1 MPGRTGAGGCPVP
14 RVSPPHGVSSL
25 AEKPSSGRPL
35 RVFRRPRTRLS
46 ILRHASFHH
55 PSRVFPEA
63 MAIFPPRACGCPS
76 PSRVFGSPMARLPPG
91 KTGGSLGSDALPAIQ
106 DASFGTGS
114 RLIPC
119 GYRVLPWPK
128 THETPARSASSVT
141 PSRFIPRGLDERRC
155 PMPHHPPGSRAHR
168 GDPSCLTR
176 GGLRCTRSGVPR
188 HGLMDVRQG
197 SAPRRGLRRGLR
209 LARGP
214 ETTYSPGA
222 HDDGSARATSWS
234 EVSAPTNPE
243 KSGVFRS
250 RPSEAEEASEA
261 YSRTPQPSD
270 AGIATVSAERHRS
283 SSNPCAPLRGRTA
296 RSPCGSASEGT

>member
-1 MPGRTGAGGCPVP
+1 M
-14 RVSPPHGVSSL
+14 
-25 AEKPSSGRPL
+25 
-35 RVFRRPRTRLS
+35 TRLS
-46 ILRHASFHH
+46 PGHHASSTCGDAASHPPSRVFHR

-63 MAIFPPRACGCPS
+63 MAHLPPAS
-76 PSRVFGSPMARLPPG
+76 PRVTFTHPASSGHRWRVFPPG
-91 KTGGSLGSDALPAIQ
+91 KTPGSLGSDALPAIQ

-141 PSRFIPRGLDERRC
+141 PSRFIPRGLDERPC

-234 EVSAPTNPE
+234 EVSAPTTPE

-250 RPSEAEEASEA
+250 RPSEAKEASEA
-261 YSRTPQPSD
+261 YSRTPQPSRRS
-270 AGIATVSAERHRS
+270 IATVSAEIHRS

-296 RSPCGSASEGT
+296 RSLCGSASEGMWPCPSSRT